1 MPCVRGGPPPR
12 LQYQVPINVRRRGYT
27 HGMRRGRDKGLNAL
41 YYGDNLAV
49 MREWIATDSVD
60 LVYGDPPFNAARNFN
75 VLFKHKSGKAAAAQ
89 VSAFEDTW
97 SWTSES
103 EATFIELVTG
113 GAPAAVADA
122 LDGLRKVIGTN
133 DMMAYLVMMA
143 PRLVEMH
150 RVLKPTGS
158 LYLHC
163 DPTASHYLKIMLDA
177 IFGPERFRNEIIW
190 QRSSVKGDAVRKW
203 GAVHD
208 VILYYA
214 KGDHYL
220 FHPVH
225 AEQGAN
231 YLARFPHDDKDGRG
245 PYHLG
250 PLDSP
255 NTRPNL
261 TYEYKGYPPPAKGWR
276 VSLEEMQR
284 LDAEGRLAFPDSP
297 TGRIRRKLF
306 LNEQKG
312 PKIGDV
318 WTDIGPLQGAS
329 RERLGYP
336 TQKPVALLE
345 RILEASTNEGDVVLD
360 PFGGCGTTVDAAQK
374 LGRRWEI
381 IDITYLAV
389 DLIRNR
395 LISSYGTGVQAE
407 FEIIGIPRDAE
418 SARSLF
424 ERNAFDFERWA
435 VSLVRGQPNEKQ
447 TADRGIDG
455 VVKFFTGPNELGRV
469 LVSVKGGAT
478 ISPAMVRELV
488 GTVTRQ
494 KAEMGFLITNEKPTK
509 GMLEEAA
516 EAGQYLHTLTGN
528 SYPRIQILTVP
539 ELLAGMSPKMP
550 TATNPYVEAARAEL
564 AQLAMDV

>member
-1 MPCVRGGPPPR
+1 
-12 LQYQVPINVRRRGYT
+12 
-27 HGMRRGRDKGLNAL
+27 MRRGRDKGLNAL

-49 MREWIATDSVD
+49 MREWIASDSVD

-97 SWTSES
+97 TWTSES
-103 EATFIELVTG
+103 ETTFIELVTG

-177 IFGPERFRNEIIW
+177 VFGPENFRNEITW
-190 QRSSVKGDAVRKW
+190 LRTTTHNDAKRW
-203 GAVHD
+203 SPNSD
-208 VILYYA
+208 TILYYG
-214 KGDHYL
+214 KTREVTWN
-220 FHPVH
+220 PVH
-225 AEQGAN
+225 
-231 YLARFPHDDKDGRG
+231 LPHSDGYVDAKYNKREPDGRKYG
-245 PYHLG
+245 LW
-250 PLDSP
+250 DMTSP
-255 NTRPNL
+255 NPRPNL
-261 TYEYKGYPPPAKGWR
+261 TYEWMGFPPPANGWR
-276 VSLEEMQR
+276 YSRERMQELHDQDRIYYPEDKTKRPRLKRYLE
-284 LDAEGRLAFPDSP
+284 
-297 TGRIRRKLF
+297 
-306 LNEQKG
+306 EQKG
-312 PKIGDV
+312 PVIGDV
-318 WTDIGPLQGAS
+318 WTDIPPLNSQAK
-329 RERLGYP
+329 ERLGYP

-345 RILEASTNEGDVVLD
+345 RILSASTNEGDIVLD

-374 LGRRWEI
+374 MGRRWEI

-395 LISSYGTGVQAE
+395 LITTYGSGIQET

-418 SARSLF
+418 SAKALF

-435 VSLVRGQPNEKQ
+435 VSLVHGQPNEKQ
-447 TADRGIDG
+447 VADRGIDG
-455 VVKFFTGPNELGRV
+455 NVKFFTGPNQLGKA
-469 LVSVKGGAT
+469 LVSVKGGT
-478 ISPAMVRELV
+478 QINPGMVRDLV
-488 GTVTRQ
+488 GTVSRQ
-494 KAEMGFLITNEKPTK
+494 KAEMGILITNEKPTR

-516 EAGQYLHTLTGN
+516 SAGEYLHELTGN
-528 SYPRIQILTVP
+528 KYPKIQLLTVAD
-539 ELLAGMSPKMP
+539 LLAGKSPKMP

-564 AQLAMDV
+564 AQMALEV